1 MIVRS
6 NDMEKLKNFVLSQEF
21 IGTLLVVVFSIVIF
35 YIIKESAL
43 KYINKKRRKATSN
56 QKKGLTLLYLFLSI
70 FKYVIFLIDIIIIL
84 GIFGI
89 NVTGFLAGLG
99 LFGVVIGLALQDLL
113 KDFISGIFI
122 ILDNE
127 YSVGD
132 YVNINGFRG
141 EVIGVGLKSTK
152 VRDYGGDIKIIS
164 NRNISEVINLSQ
176 QNSKAVVTFTF
187 SSDENLL
194 NLEKAIDEVVK
205 RLNGNLKDAIGNVQY
220 KGVEEYKDSKITL
233 KLTVDVKA
241 TKHYSTENEILRE
254 AKLVFDELGIK
265 IK

>member
-1 MIVRS
+1 M
-6 NDMEKLKNFVLSQEF
+6 NHFVKIITSDKF
-21 IGTLLVVVFSIVIF
+21 IGTSIVVLLSIIIF
-35 YIIKESAL
+35 YIIKESLL
-43 KYINKKRRKATSN
+43 KYINKKRRKATKG

-70 FKYVIFLIDIIIIL
+70 FKYAIFLIDIVIIL
-84 GIFGI
+84 SIFGI
-89 NVTGFLAGLG
+89 NVTGFVAGLG
-99 LFGVVIGLALQDLL
+99 LFGIVVGLSLQDLL

-122 ILDNE
+122 ILDNQ
-127 YSVGD
+127 YAVGD
-132 YVNINGFRG
+132 YIKVGDFKG

-152 VRDYGGDIKIIS
+152 IRDYSGDVKVID

-176 QNSKAVVTFTF
+176 LNSKAVILFTF

-194 NLEKAIDEVVK
+194 KLEAAINQLIN
-205 RLNGNLKDAIGNVQY
+205 RLNGNLKDALGNVQY

-233 KLTVDVKA
+233 KITVDVKP

-254 AKLVFDELGIK
+254 AKLVFDENGIK